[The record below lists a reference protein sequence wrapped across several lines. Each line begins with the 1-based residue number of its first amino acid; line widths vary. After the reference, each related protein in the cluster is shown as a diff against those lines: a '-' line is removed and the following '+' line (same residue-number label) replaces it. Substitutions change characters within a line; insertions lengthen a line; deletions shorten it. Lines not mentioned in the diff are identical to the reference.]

1 MTTTPLTA
9 TQTQVL
15 QHALDHTDGRI
26 EWFPDSVKGGARKK
40 VLDAMFNRA
49 LITPSGNS
57 WCIAAEGYDAL
68 GVPRPGTVKVA
79 PLEPSITDPSAHLQ
93 SVSQHGA
100 SQVLLDEMDA
110 GDPSEVEID
119 AGNVF
124 DPQIEAAVAAIERQ
138 AREEPMAVARTP
150 RTRESS
156 KQATVIAML
165 KRPDG
170 ASIPQIC
177 EATGWQSHTVR
188 GTFAGALKK
197 KLGLAITSS
206 KDQGAERVYRL
217 A

>member
-1 MTTTPLTA
+1 MTTIELTA

-15 QHALDHTDGRI
+15 QHALDDTDGRI
-26 EWFPDSVKGGARKK
+26 DWFPDSVKGGARKK
-40 VLDAMFNRA
+40 VLDAMFRRA
-49 LITPSGNS
+49 LITPSGDN

-68 GVPRPGTVKVA
+68 GVPRPDAITA
-79 PLEPSITDPSAHLQ
+79 TPMEPAVIHAGPE
-93 SVSQHGA
+93 QHGV
-100 SQVLLDEMDA
+100 S
-110 GDPSEVEID
+110 
-119 AGNVF
+119 NVF
-124 DPQIEAAVAAIERQ
+124 DPQIEAAVAAIERH
-138 AREEPMAVARTP
+138 AREEPKAVARTP

-156 KQATVIAML
+156 KQARVIAML

-206 KDQGAERVYRL
+206 KDQGGVRKYRISQSDIML
-217 A
+217 TM